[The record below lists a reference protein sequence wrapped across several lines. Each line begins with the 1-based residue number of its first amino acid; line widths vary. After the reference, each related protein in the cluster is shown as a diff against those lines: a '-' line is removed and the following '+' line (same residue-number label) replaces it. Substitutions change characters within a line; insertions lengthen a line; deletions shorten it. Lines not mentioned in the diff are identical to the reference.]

1 MERVFYAELLIF
13 AIATIVFLWI
23 LRQLRQDEERRKR
36 GKMLSDTDIK
46 IIRDCAT
53 EYGVRE
59 VVLFGSMLRDPQSA
73 HDIDLGVLGIEPGR
87 FFSFYGDLLMKLGK
101 PVDLVD
107 LSQPSKFT
115 ALVLKRGKKIY
126 G

>member
-1 MERVFYAELLIF
+1 MAGVFYSTLFVFVVATVVFILI
-13 AIATIVFLWI
+13 V
-23 LRQLRQDEERRKR
+23 RQLRQDEEQRKR
-36 GKMLSDTDIK
+36 GKMLSDADIK

-59 VVLFGSMLRDPQSA
+59 IVLFGSTLRDPQSA
-73 HDIDLGVLGIEPGR
+73 RDIDLGVLGIEPKH
-87 FFSFYGDLLMKLGK
+87 FFAFYGDLLMKLGK

-107 LSQPSKFT
+107 LAQPSKFT
-115 ALVLKRGKKIY
+115 ALILRRGKKIY

>member
-1 MERVFYAELLIF
+1 MERVLYAELLIF
-13 AIATIVFLWI
+13 AIATIVFFWI

-36 GKMLSDTDIK
+36 GKMLSDADIK

-59 VVLFGSMLRDPQSA
+59 IVLFGSTLRDPQSA
-73 HDIDLGVLGIEPGR
+73 HDIDLGVLGIEPKH
-87 FFSFYGDLLMKLGK
+87 FFAFYGDLLMKLGK

-107 LSQPSKFT
+107 LAQPSKFT
-115 ALVLKRGKKIY
+115 ALILRRGKKIY